1 MADEGKKQSKEKKAS
16 QPDEGKKQPKE
27 RKVNL
32 PEFIKK
38 ADPAELLALAQ
49 QTALVN
55 HPLVRNFN
63 DASASGVLPEGSG
76 PSPAAVHRTEETR
89 RLPQPGRLP
98 DRAQGGCI
106 GEPGGEGE
114 CGGAQGVG
122 PGPDDPASPSPMRT
136 DRPAHKE
143 LSRGGSG
150 PPEKG
155 G

>member
-1 MADEGKKQSKEKKAS
+1 MADEGKKQSKENKAP

-63 DASASGVLPEGSG
+63 DASA
-76 PSPAAVHRTEETR
+76 PAFYQKAEDLR
-89 RLPQPGRLP
+89 RLLNIEQKKHADFRNRVVFLIA
-98 DRAQGGCI
+98 RKA
-106 GEPGGEGE
+106 
-114 CGGAQGVG
+114 A
-122 PGPDDPASPSPMRT
+122 ASGKQAGKESAAPS
-136 DRPAHKE
+136 A
-143 LSRGGSG
+143 
-150 PPEKG
+150 
-155 G
+155 